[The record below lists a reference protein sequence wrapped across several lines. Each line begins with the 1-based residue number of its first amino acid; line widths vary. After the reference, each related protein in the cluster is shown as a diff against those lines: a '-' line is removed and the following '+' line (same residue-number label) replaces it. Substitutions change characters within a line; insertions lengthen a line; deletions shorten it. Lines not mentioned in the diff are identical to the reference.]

1 MEIAQSIGINV
12 LAAIVYDVGK
22 FLFRTKFY
30 KKEELLNI
38 NNKFDKKF
46 KKKYEMLYKNDDF
59 NYFLSIPSNKDII
72 EKYIVSLTT
81 SNIILLEKD
90 KFPITINS
98 KNEVIDYLY
107 LSLEKEFSKNKK
119 NIPNKEI
126 FSSFFE
132 DYFNYVEE
140 YFLNQL
146 SNEGKIQLY
155 LTRNMIYQSEGEM
168 IFHIQELKKSI
179 DKLIVLQIENN
190 VQNNYKNIV
199 DEYHRILRK
208 NKEKSHVYLLDTLD
222 FSKFYVPP
230 YLRILY
236 DKIQLLDNQMLSPK
250 YRRQYTRHRRNYDSF
265 DDWKHI
271 FDYSSFVYVIG
282 GPGYGKSLFL
292 TKLIN
297 DCKNAN
303 FLNSEDYLIIRGDL
317 KSYRFK
323 DDNPE
328 SVLDFLQNSMINETL
343 MDEKDLSKEMIKYYL
358 DSGRCLILL
367 DALDEVEKNKRDK
380 LHRKIVNYFE
390 TKNPNN
396 KICITSRSRGFIQQ
410 NDHIVY
416 EILPLNR
423 DQIECYVNN
432 IIELGKFE
440 KNDKNIF
447 LNQANELI
455 MKNFLNSFLILSLLV
470 NIFKAERE
478 LPETKLDLYQKC
490 FEIITY
496 KREKEKSKHKYDWNL
511 ISYLM
516 KDNTFIELAQ
526 MGYPNN
532 KDIEKNDIINSFC
545 NIYSRKYSSEVETE
559 RAIEQFLDFCS
570 ERTELFVPASGED
583 KFRFFHRS
591 FFEYFY
597 SQYIF
602 LRLNKIEEMY
612 SAMKQFDID
621 SEVFELILST
631 LKQKDE
637 YKYQELI
644 DYLFVQAK
652 NEIQNDN
659 IDGISAFD
667 ILTLGME
674 VIDDIEFKN
683 EYVNYIV
690 ENKEF
695 FKNNKKERFLDDKIL
710 KVILQDD
717 EYINNVNEVYKK
729 DAKFES
735 FLSFLKCFDEIIIH
749 RDAKESIRYNE
760 LDRQYTLR
768 VLYRESFYVRTYLSV
783 EKKFNN
789 IPIDRE
795 KFESSIMVYKELKIN
810 KYRYM
815 RSFNLYDKLSS
826 EQKEM
831 ICDRLSKLIYRYVEH
846 EKQFLYI
853 Q

>member
-22 FLFRTKFY
+22 FLFRTKSY

-155 LTRNMIYQSEGEM
+155 LTRNMIYQLEGEM

-440 KNDKNIF
+440 KMIKIF
-447 LNQANELI
+447 
-455 MKNFLNSFLILSLLV
+455 F
-470 NIFKAERE
+470 
-478 LPETKLDLYQKC
+478 
-490 FEIITY
+490 
-496 KREKEKSKHKYDWNL
+496 
-511 ISYLM
+511 
-516 KDNTFIELAQ
+516 
-526 MGYPNN
+526 
-532 KDIEKNDIINSFC
+532 
-545 NIYSRKYSSEVETE
+545 
-559 RAIEQFLDFCS
+559 
-570 ERTELFVPASGED
+570 
-583 KFRFFHRS
+583 
-591 FFEYFY
+591 
-597 SQYIF
+597 
-602 LRLNKIEEMY
+602 
-612 SAMKQFDID
+612 
-621 SEVFELILST
+621 
-631 LKQKDE
+631 
-637 YKYQELI
+637 
-644 DYLFVQAK
+644 
-652 NEIQNDN
+652 
-659 IDGISAFD
+659 
-667 ILTLGME
+667 
-674 VIDDIEFKN
+674 
-683 EYVNYIV
+683 
-690 ENKEF
+690 
-695 FKNNKKERFLDDKIL
+695 
-710 KVILQDD
+710 
-717 EYINNVNEVYKK
+717 
-729 DAKFES
+729 
-735 FLSFLKCFDEIIIH
+735 
-749 RDAKESIRYNE
+749 
-760 LDRQYTLR
+760 
-768 VLYRESFYVRTYLSV
+768 
-783 EKKFNN
+783 
-789 IPIDRE
+789 
-795 KFESSIMVYKELKIN
+795 
-810 KYRYM
+810 
-815 RSFNLYDKLSS
+815 
-826 EQKEM
+826 
-831 ICDRLSKLIYRYVEH
+831 
-846 EKQFLYI
+846 
-853 Q
+853 